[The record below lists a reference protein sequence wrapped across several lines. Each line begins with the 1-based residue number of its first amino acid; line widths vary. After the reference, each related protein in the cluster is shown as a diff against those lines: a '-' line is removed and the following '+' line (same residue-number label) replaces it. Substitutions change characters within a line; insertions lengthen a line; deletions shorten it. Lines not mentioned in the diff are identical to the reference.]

1 MKTTQLYRI
10 LPISFAAILVAT
22 AGYTAYTYTIPLTE
36 TQTITLA
43 TIRHTA
49 TYDYTVHLR
58 KNTYYNTTT
67 LKPGDGPIYTAITRS
82 VDISF
87 NHTFNAFPP
96 PTNTSIKTELEIELE
111 APEKW
116 NRTLRTHE
124 ITALLDLQGSTP
136 FTLTLN
142 KTKLDEIVDIISE
155 EVGLRA
161 TTYNLNIKPTIRA
174 IATVRGEV
182 VTELFTPTLTVS
194 FITGGD
200 LGNIISIENLRQT
213 KNSDQTT
220 ERTIVHEEVEERRK
234 DALVITVISVVPLA
248 FTTALYLKNRPEAP
262 ARKPL
267 QKVIAPYQELIT
279 ETTQK
284 PPDTPHT
291 ITMNSLE
298 DLAKTA
304 EILARPINHIEVEGE
319 HVFYLIDGYTKH
331 QYTIRE

>member
-1 MKTTQLYRI
+1 VNTNQLYRI
-10 LPISFAAILVAT
+10 LPIAFAAILVTT
-22 AGYTAYTYTIPLTE
+22 AGYTAYTYTLPLTE

-49 TYDYTVHLR
+49 TYDYTAHL
-58 KNTYYNTTT
+58 KNNTYYNATT
-67 LKPGDGPIYTAITRS
+67 LKPGDGPVYTAITDTI
-82 VDISF
+82 DISF
-87 NHTFNAFPP
+87 NHTFTAFPP
-96 PTNTSIKTELEIELE
+96 PTNTSIKADVDIELE

-116 NRTLRTHE
+116 TRVLRPHE
-124 ITALLDLQGSTP
+124 IDRLLDLQGSTP

-142 KTKLDEIVDIISE
+142 KTTLDEVVDVISE

-161 TTYNLNIKPTIRA
+161 TTYNLNIRPTIRA
-174 IATVRGEV
+174 IANVRGEV
-182 VTELFTPTLTVS
+182 ISELFTPTLTVS
-194 FITGGD
+194 FVTGGD
-200 LGNIISIENLRQT
+200 LGNVISMENLVQT

-220 ERTIVHEEVEERRK
+220 ERTIVHEEVEESRK

-248 FTTALYLKNRPEAP
+248 FTTVLYLKNRPEAP
-262 ARKPL
+262 KRKPL

-279 ETTQK
+279 ETTEK
-284 PPDTPHT
+284 PPSTPHT

-304 EILARPINHIEVEGE
+304 EILARPINHIEIDGE
-319 HVFYLIDGYTKH
+319 HLFYLIDGYTKH